1 MSVVVETLRKVL
13 RYGHHEAIAV
23 TVNEDGSPH
32 AAAMGVR
39 TVGEDVVLYP
49 YVDTRT
55 FRNIRRGSLV
65 SLALTHN
72 SLIFCDVVTGSPR
85 LKFKRGKTDGIYLLD
100 ADVDFYIEATPRD
113 IEIRNRVASVFTR
126 VLDVYEGSGSYFS
139 YSRANSMLIEALVY
153 FTKIRA
159 HGFTSLSRGGSVSK
173 WFEFLEYSAS
183 IVRRLGSEE
192 LVKCVERIYEELKKL
207 GMRIEL

>member
-1 MSVVVETLRKVL
+1 ML

-23 TVNEDGSPH
+23 TINEDGSPH

-39 TVGEDVVLYP
+39 LVGENAVLHP

-55 FRNIRRGSLV
+55 FRNIRRGSLI
-65 SLALTHN
+65 SLSLTHN
-72 SLIFCDVVTGSPR
+72 SLVFCDVVMGSPR

-100 ADVDFYIEATPRD
+100 ADVDFYVEAAPRD
-113 IEIRNRVASVFTR
+113 IEIRNRVASVFAL

-159 HGFTSLSRGGSVSK
+159 QGPASHSCDENSFK
-173 WFEFLEYSAS
+173 WFKSLNYSAS
-183 IVRRLGSEE
+183 IVRRLGSKE
-192 LVKCVERIYEELKKL
+192 LIRCLERIYEELKKL
-207 GMRIEL
+207 GFDVEL